1 MAKFSQEFLR
11 QMATPAYG
19 QGLFTAAQQA
29 AQLPGQLRQ
38 QQQMKQQRQQ
48 LAQIDTNS
56 PEGLLQLAQQYRKQ
70 GKITEALNAEKM
82 ARALAEK
89 LQTAG
94 ISAKKAE
101 GQQSLQ
107 VLAAVE
113 GFNIDQ
119 RPRDAA
125 EFFGTASDYGITAK
139 EARDI
144 YNAVKKT
151 GSAKQ
156 VQSRSEITFRTNA
169 NNATYKQYD
178 IQYRDGTTETKV
190 IPQAG
195 APEVPDYSRGKTV
208 ISERTGAGAFDQPGI
223 AGRTEEVRS
232 FVEMQTNAI
241 QNLSSLK
248 GDVSGLKEAIDL
260 LEDEKLKTGGFPRQV
275 ARGVARFLGEEPKE
289 LGQFETLLGNVVL
302 AKLKNF
308 KGSISEGER
317 LFLIEQIG
325 NYMQSG
331 ESNLGR
337 LRVLLDQ
344 AERLLQDGILKATS
358 EDYGDY
364 LRRSGFVTKQE
375 LSFVPKEDREDAL
388 IAINT
393 GQFTLDQVRK
403 SYEKS
408 RGSK

>member
-1 MAKFSQEFLR
+1 MAKFSQAFL
-11 QMATPAYG
+11 QGLLQPTYG

-29 AQLPGQLRQ
+29 AQLPAQLQ
-38 QQQMKQQRQQ
+38 QQKKMQQQRQQ
-48 LAQIDTNS
+48 LAQIDTS
-56 PEGLLQLAQQYRKQ
+56 TPEGLLQLAQQYRKQ

-89 LQTAG
+89 LRATG
-94 ISAKKAE
+94 IETQKAE
-101 GQQSLQ
+101 GQQALQ
-107 VLAAVE
+107 VLASVE
-113 GFNIDQ
+113 GFNIDTK
-119 RPRDAA
+119 PRDSYS
-125 EFFGTASDYGITAK
+125 FFGTASDFGINAK

-144 YNAVKKT
+144 YNAVKKI
-151 GSAKQ
+151 GSGKQ

-195 APEVPDYSRGKTV
+195 APEVPDYSQGKTV

-223 AGRTEEVRS
+223 AGRTEQIKN

-241 QNLSSLK
+241 ENLSSLK
-248 GDVSGLKEAIDL
+248 GDVSGIKEAIDL
-260 LEDEKLKTGGFPRQV
+260 LESQELKTGGFPRQI

-289 LGQFETLLGNVVL
+289 LGEFETLLGSVVL

-364 LRRSGFVTKQE
+364 LRKSGFVTEEE
-375 LSFVPKEDREDAL
+375 LSFMPKEDRQEAL
-388 IAINT
+388 VSINM

-403 SYEKS
+403 AYEKS
-408 RGSK
+408 RGAK